1 MHMARGNAKDN
12 GAELFIKMDGRKV
25 YEYALTYVPQVVKDS
40 IDGAGLDIKDIN
52 KVLIHQANA
61 KMDEAILV
69 RIFRLYGVKEPPEG
83 VMPMTIGKYGN
94 NSVATIPIMYDKMLK
109 GEFEGQTLQRGD
121 NVVFASVGA
130 GMNIN
135 SIVYRVA

>member
-1 MHMARGNAKDN
+1 
-12 GAELFIKMDGRKV
+12 
-25 YEYALTYVPQVVKDS
+25 
-40 IDGAGLDIKDIN
+40 
-52 KVLIHQANA
+52 
-61 KMDEAILV
+61 
-69 RIFRLYGVKEPPEG
+69 
-83 VMPMTIGKYGN
+83 MTIGKYGN